1 MIESQHTK
9 LTCIFLSYF
18 FLYFLC
24 IYGGTRKHVCHT
36 FTRRLGENLQ
46 KSVLCLNHVCSWD
59 QTQATRLDGK
69 CLFTRRLITSL
80 EFYGVLFTWF

>member
-9 LTCIFLSYF
+9 LNCIFLFYF

-24 IYGGTRKHVCHT
+24 IYGGTWERVYHN
-36 FTRRLGENLQ
+36 FTRRLGENLR
-46 KSVLCLNHVCSWD
+46 KSVLCLNHVSSWD
-59 QTQATRLDGK
+59 QIQATRLDGK
-69 CLFTRRLITSL
+69 CLSTLRLITSL